1 MRSSIMALITCIGSI
16 TIMHHIFTNY
26 SFTWWWIEPLAILLI
41 GIITMLALHV
51 KEILSLGSAGL
62 TMFLIALKDNVFLNI
77 VHRELS
83 IVENLAITF
92 AILVIV
98 TIITEI
104 LVSSTFTAFNI
115 IFDIILAVLTVACIL
130 WICPLLAETFN
141 ISHINILASPIML
154 FIYFILIIMINFKG
168 GLRDYQVVTTSEL
181 KESTSSEE

>member
-1 MRSSIMALITCIGSI
+1 MALITCIGSI

-26 SFTWWWIEPLAILLI
+26 SFTWWWIGPLAIVLI

-51 KEILSLGSAGL
+51 KEFMSVGSAGL
-62 TMFLIALKDNVFLNI
+62 CMFLITLRDNVFLNI

-83 IVENLAITF
+83 IVENLSITF

-104 LVSSTFTAFNI
+104 LVSSAFTAFNI
-115 IFDIILAVLTVACIL
+115 IFDIILAVLTVAIIL

-141 ISHINILASPIML
+141 ISHIDILASPIML
-154 FIYFILIIMINFKG
+154 FIYFMLIIMINFKG
-168 GLRDYQVVTTSEL
+168 NLRDSKVITTSEL